1 MNVTEHNPNDLS
13 QLIQNARKETNAK
26 QRDRYRA
33 VAMALKGMKT
43 KQIMKIL
50 ERSKN
55 FVQRWTYAYRDGG
68 IEAIVPAVQPGRP
81 RKLSRQQEYK
91 FKQRMLSGP
100 TENDGGL
107 CTLRGIDAVQIL
119 EKEFGVK
126 YTLYGVYDLLHRL
139 GLSYL
144 KPRPRHNKNDP
155 KIMRQWQE
163 NTPFL
168 PKGSA
173 RKTRIKKLKF
183 GSRMKPE
190 SANREL

>member
-1 MNVTEHNPNDLS
+1 MNVTPHNHNDLGR
-13 QLIQNARKETNAK
+13 LKRKVRKETNAK

-33 VAMALKGMKT
+33 VALALEGVKT

-68 IEAIVPAVQPGRP
+68 IEKIVPKVQPGRP
-81 RKLSRQQEYK
+81 TKLSKQQEYQ

-100 TENDGGL
+100 TEDDGGI

-139 GLSYL
+139 GLSCL
-144 KPRPRHNKNDP
+144 KPRPKHNKNDL
-155 KIMRQWQE
+155 KIMRQWHKE
-163 NTPFL
+163 APFL
-168 PKGSA
+168 SKPSA

-183 GSRMKPE
+183 GYKMKSE
-190 SANREL
+190 SVSREL

>member
-1 MNVTEHNPNDLS
+1 MNVTEHNPKDLS

-55 FVQRWTYAYRDGG
+55 FVQRWSYAYRDGG
-68 IEAIVPAVQPGRP
+68 TEAIVPAVQPGRP
-81 RKLSRQQEYK
+81 RKLTRQQEFQ

-100 TENDGGL
+100 TENDGGI

-139 GLSYL
+139 GLSCL
-144 KPRPRHNKNDP
+144 KPRPKHKKNDL
-155 KIMRQWQE
+155 KIMRQWQQE
-163 NTPFL
+163 APFL
-168 PKGSA
+168 SKPYE
-173 RKTRIKKLKF
+173 RKTRVKKLKF
-183 GSRMKPE
+183 GSRMKQE
-190 SANREL
+190 SANKEL

>member
-1 MNVTEHNPNDLS
+1 MNVTAHNPNDLS
-13 QLIQNARKETNAK
+13 LLKQKVRKEINAK

-43 KQIMKIL
+43 KRIMKIL

-68 IEAIVPAVQPGRP
+68 VEAIVPKTQTGRP
-81 RKLSRQQEYK
+81 TKLSRQQECQ

-100 TENDGGL
+100 TKDDGGI

-139 GLSYL
+139 GLSCL
-144 KPRPRHNKNDP
+144 KPRPKHNKNDP
-155 KIMRQWQE
+155 KIMRQWRH
-163 NTPFL
+163 N
-168 PKGSA
+168 
-173 RKTRIKKLKF
+173 KL
-183 GSRMKPE
+183 
-190 SANREL
+190 

>member
-1 MNVTEHNPNDLS
+1 MNVTAHNPNDLS
-13 QLIQNARKETNAK
+13 QLQQKVRKEINAK

-33 VAMALKGMKT
+33 VALALKGMKT
-43 KQIMKIL
+43 KRIMKIL

-81 RKLSRQQEYK
+81 TKLSRQQEYQ
-91 FKQRMLSGP
+91 FKQRRLSGP
-100 TENDGGL
+100 PEDDGGI

-139 GLSYL
+139 GLSCL
-144 KPRPRHNKNDP
+144 KPRPKHKKNDL
-155 KIMRQWQE
+155 KIMRQWQQE
-163 NTPFL
+163 APFL
-168 PKGSA
+168 SKPSA

-183 GSRMKPE
+183 GPRMKSE